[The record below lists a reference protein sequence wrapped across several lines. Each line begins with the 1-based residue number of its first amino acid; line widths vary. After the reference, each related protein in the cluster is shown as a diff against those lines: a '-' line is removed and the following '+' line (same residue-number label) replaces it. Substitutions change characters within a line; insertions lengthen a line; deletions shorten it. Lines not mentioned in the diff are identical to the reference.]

1 MRPSLESRGTNVRV
15 PQKSAP
21 GATAEL
27 GGSPPAWALATLG
40 SPTPKTLAS
49 PKTGSIIPGLGPAFE
64 LSFCL
69 HLPSSIYQAPSRADL
84 TQVLGTQKQE
94 DIVTALQGAFDPMT

>member
-1 MRPSLESRGTNVRV
+1 MCESPKSLLQG
-15 PQKSAP
+15 PQQSC
-21 GATAEL
+21 

-49 PKTGSIIPGLGPAFE
+49 PKTGSVIPGLGPAFE

>member
-1 MRPSLESRGTNVRV
+1 MVPTCESPGSLLQGLQQSC
-15 PQKSAP
+15 
-21 GATAEL
+21 

-49 PKTGSIIPGLGPAFE
+49 PKTGTVIPGLGPTFE

-69 HLPSSIYQAPSRADL
+69 HLPSSIYQALSRADL
-84 TQVLGTQKQE
+84 TQVLGTRKQE
-94 DIVTALQGAFDPMT
+94 ETVTALQWARNPAT

>member
-1 MRPSLESRGTNVRV
+1 MRV
-15 PQKSAP
+15 PKKSAP

-27 GGSPPAWALATLG
+27 WGSPPAWALATLG

-49 PKTGSIIPGLGPAFE
+49 PKTGTVIPGLGPAFE

-69 HLPSSIYQAPSRADL
+69 HLPSSIYQALSRADL
-84 TQVLGTQKQE
+84 TQVLGTRKQE
-94 DIVTALQGAFDPMT
+94 DTVTALQSARDPAT